1 MYSVEAD
8 PKKRLFVISGTG
20 NVTAPEVARERD
32 EVRQLLEGAASEFYV
47 LADFRFIT
55 SMKPEVARN
64 IAEIMDLLAE
74 KKVGGVVRVIPNAS
88 HAVGINTLSRL
99 HYGRDVEVFT
109 VKTLA
114 EAVVLLAAP

>member
-20 NVTAPEVARERD
+20 NVTAPEVARVRD

-74 KKVGGVVRVIPNAS
+74 KKVAGVVRVIPNAS
-88 HAVGINTLSRL
+88 HDVGMNILSRL